1 MAYIVTKNILDSKD
15 NNRLYETG
23 EIYPRPDL
31 TVSDSRIKVLLDKGV
46 IVSDEAIEEAKPK
59 RRKKTE
65 ETEGE

>member
-23 EIYPRPDL
+23 ETYPRPDL
-31 TVSDSRIKVLLDKGV
+31 KVTDSRIKELLDKGV
-46 IVSDEAIEEAKPK
+46 IVSDGTLEEAKPK

>member
-23 EIYPRPDL
+23 ETYPRPDF
-31 TVSDSRIKVLLDKGV
+31 TVSDSRIKALLDKGV
-46 IVSDEAIEEAKPK
+46 IVSDEVAEEVKPK

-65 ETEGE
+65 ETKGE